1 MGGPW
6 VVGVPSDETELALV
20 LALLWVGAAM
30 VLGWLS
36 PARTESSLGTPALAQ
51 VQSRTCRRFSA
62 RVRPGAVYSLY
73 LHLCIE

>member
-1 MGGPW
+1 MGRPW
-6 VVGVPSDETELALV
+6 VVEVPSGETELALA
-20 LALLWVGAAM
+20 LALSLVGVAM

-36 PARTESSLGTPALAQ
+36 PARTESSLGTPALVQ